1 MGDCASDEIF
11 NNLDF
16 WTNINDELNITANE
30 NIPDFQCKFLIGTFF
45 SRKQHD
51 DLVYWS
57 DNQRVGGSKL
67 CIGVRK
73 MQGHHKR

>member
-16 WTNINDELNITANE
+16 WTNINEELNITANE

-45 SRKQHD
+45 DQQQNQD
-51 DLVYWS
+51 DWMASDRVLV
-57 DNQRVGGSKL
+57 L
-67 CIGVRK
+67 
-73 MQGHHKR
+73 